1 MSVGSGD
8 RALRKRVL
16 ILRAAVERAQLA
28 GNVEQLREAVSLPR
42 MLGASLSKVGVAG
55 AASTAF
61 ALYRKYPLFGTVLSV
76 AIRQLGRLVSG
87 ARPAPRGRSLSRAAL
102 GGAVKLGGA
111 AAVGWLAWRW
121 WQRQRP
127 PRNAEYR

>member
-1 MSVGSGD
+1 MSGKSRD
-8 RALRKRVL
+8 QALRKRVL

-28 GNVEQLREAVSLPR
+28 ENLGQLREAVRLPR
-42 MLGASLSKVGVAG
+42 MLGASLSKVGVVG

-61 ALYRKYPLFGTVLSV
+61 AMFRKYPVLWS
-76 AIRQLGRLVSG
+76 AISLTFRQLGRLTSR
-87 ARPAPRGRSLSRAAL
+87 ARLPRSRSLLRSVL
-102 GGAVKLGGA
+102 PVVVKVGGVVVL
-111 AAVGWLAWRW
+111 GWLAWRW